1 MRALFPYYL
10 GKTELGTSVFS
21 QEDIRHTVD
30 LAWQRQQHQHQTVKT
45 QVQEKSNRKKEVCI
59 CRARRG
65 ASQTLNKESK
75 RMGAIISITMEAHG
89 YLIRST

>member
-45 QVQEKSNRKKEVCI
+45 QVRRNRIEKKKC
-59 CRARRG
+59 AYAGRG
-65 ASQTLNKESK
+65 AARHKL
-75 RMGAIISITMEAHG
+75 
-89 YLIRST
+89 

>member
-59 CRARRG
+59 CRARRVTN
-65 ASQTLNKESK
+65 SKQREQTN
-75 RMGAIISITMEAHG
+75 GCHH
-89 YLIRST
+89 

>member
-1 MRALFPYYL
+1 MKEGSDACFISLLF

-45 QVQEKSNRKKEVCI
+45 QVRRNRIEKKKC
-59 CRARRG
+59 AYAGRG
-65 ASQTLNKESK
+65 AARHKL
-75 RMGAIISITMEAHG
+75 
-89 YLIRST
+89 